1 MVPHEGARAAFH
13 KWLKKH
19 AAADEI
25 QLELAAATLHL
36 EFTDGPAAEAE
47 ALALHEKFLGAAAA
61 PTDELSAGGA
71 ALAAMREKGQ
81 DSIGVLSETAFPKF
95 IQSKGCMP
103 LMELLISQGPP
114 PGTLWPQ
121 YRVPDD
127 VAGWVAAFCSVASA
141 FPAAVSLVDM
151 GVNGRPLL
159 FVNDAFTWM
168 TGFTREDCLGR
179 NCRFL
184 QGPKS
189 EPQSVGVI
197 QNTLAKGVDCAV
209 RITNYKKSG
218 EAFEQLLARHPI
230 LDTSD
235 RYRFCFGVHYE
246 ITPALPLKTIVAKI
260 SKLIKTLPSKLYA
273 PP

>member
-1 MVPHEGARAAFH
+1 
-13 KWLKKH
+13 
-19 AAADEI
+19 
-25 QLELAAATLHL
+25 
-36 EFTDGPAAEAE
+36 
-47 ALALHEKFLGAAAA
+47 
-61 PTDELSAGGA
+61 
-71 ALAAMREKGQ
+71 
-81 DSIGVLSETAFPKF
+81 
-95 IQSKGCMP
+95 
-103 LMELLISQGPP
+103 
-114 PGTLWPQ
+114 
-121 YRVPDD
+121 
-127 VAGWVAAFCSVASA
+127 
-141 FPAAVSLVDM
+141 
-151 GVNGRPLL
+151 
-159 FVNDAFTWM
+159 M

-197 QNTLAKGVDCAV
+197 QNTLGKGVDCAV

-218 EAFEQLLARHPI
+218 EAFEQLLALHPI

-273 PP
+273 AP